1 MTPVANSARASH
13 GLTAK
18 FSNAG
23 LTRSTGT
30 IGGAVTGF
38 PEDSKPYPLA
48 DVGHSF
54 QVTSGATGN
63 VATLTLAS
71 GAVAQ
76 TTGTPTITEGDGKDW
91 EGITLPTMAKLMSIR
106 LRAKDANTGT
116 ITLTPSSTFL
126 PEVVLKPGMDLLFS
140 CKAAGEAFSGQTLAM
155 TFSAS
160 GDSLEVDILGA
171 DS

>member
-1 MTPVANSARASH
+1 MNPVSNQARATH
-13 GLTAK
+13 GLSAK

-23 LTRSTGT
+23 LIRSTAT

-38 PEDSKPYPLA
+38 PADSKSYPLVDTA
-48 DVGHSF
+48 YSF
-54 QVTSGATGN
+54 QVTSSATGN

-71 GAVAQ
+71 GSVAQ

-106 LRAKDANTGT
+106 LRAKTANTGNV
-116 ITLTPSSTFL
+116 TLTPSSTFL
-126 PEVVLKPGMDLLFS
+126 PNLVLKPGMDLILS
-140 CKAAGEAFSGQTLAM
+140 TKEAGEAFSAQTLAM

-160 GDSLEVDILGA
+160 GDSIEVDVIGA